1 MIRTSAPGSIM
12 LLGEHAV
19 LHGHR
24 ALVLAVDQRLT
35 IELSERDD
43 GQIFIDSQ
51 LGRCQGSI
59 DELPNSP
66 ALSFICQSIRQCQP
80 KRGFS
85 MTIKSDIS
93 PTVGL
98 ASSAAAT
105 AACIAALRTLNGE
118 STELSDMLTDAVSVI
133 RHVQGRG
140 SGADVAACLYGGA
153 VAYDAANIKAESASF
168 DHPFALYY
176 LGYKTPTPA
185 VLAMV
190 NNWHKQAPSSYHTLY
205 QGMGQLVEEGLLAC
219 AEQNEAD
226 LARIMRQYQGFMHAL
241 GVADAPTLALLS
253 QLANEPNCLAAKI
266 SGSGLGDCIIA
277 MGENLPSLE
286 FEHIAVSSS
295 KTGVSI
301 EQS

>member
-24 ALVLAVDQRLT
+24 ALVLAVNQRLT
-35 IELSERDD
+35 VELIERDD
-43 GQIFIDSQ
+43 NQILVTSQ
-51 LGRCQGSI
+51 LGSCQGTT
-59 DELPNSP
+59 ELLPDSP
-66 ALSFICQSIRQCQP
+66 ALSFICQCIRHCKP
-80 KRGFS
+80 SRGFT

-118 STELSDMLTDAVSVI
+118 STKLSNLLKDCVNVI
-133 RHVQGRG
+133 RTVQGRG

-153 VAYDAANIKAESASF
+153 VAYDAAKIEAQSASF
-168 DHPFALYY
+168 NRPFSLYY
-176 LGYKTPTPA
+176 LGYKTPTPK
-185 VLAMV
+185 VLELV
-190 NNWHKQAPSSYHTLY
+190 NTWHKQSPQSYEMLY
-205 QGMGQLVEEGLLAC
+205 QGMGKLVEDGLTAC
-219 AEQNEAD
+219 AEQDDAD
-226 LARIMRQYQGFMHAL
+226 LARIMRQYQGYMHAL
-241 GVADAPTLALLS
+241 GVADAPTLSLLS
-253 QLANEPNCLAAKI
+253 QLAREPNCQAAKI

-295 KTGVSI
+295 KTGVTI